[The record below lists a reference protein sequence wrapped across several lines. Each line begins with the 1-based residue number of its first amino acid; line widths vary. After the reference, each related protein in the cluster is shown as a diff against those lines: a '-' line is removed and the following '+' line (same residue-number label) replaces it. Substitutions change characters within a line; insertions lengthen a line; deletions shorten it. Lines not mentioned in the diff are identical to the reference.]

1 MTVLPTILAG
11 PVPWILHD
19 QSDGHYH
26 CCVTSPPY
34 WGLRD
39 YGGDKLSWPA
49 VSYLPMAGLPP
60 VHVPQMECCLGL
72 EPTPEAFIAHLVIV
86 FREVKRVLR
95 EDGTLWLNLGD
106 SYASGELGRHDAKAG
121 ARVGDAD
128 PLHRT
133 DGSARDK
140 KARGMPRQSASLQ
153 TGLKAKDLIG
163 IPWRAALALQADG
176 WYLRSEVIWA
186 KPNPMPESVT
196 DRPTKAH
203 EQVFL
208 FSKSPRYFYDADAV
222 REPLVKGAAGSYFDR
237 GKTGA
242 NGMGRVQDGE
252 REDNPAGR
260 NMRTVWTIATR
271 PSLVSHFAVMAPDLA
286 ERCIKAGTSE
296 FGCCPECGRPWERIV
311 ERERTSESCSAP
323 QLNALATTGP
333 IGVGITGRALGG
345 AIVRKSVATGS
356 RPSCPCSNTVPVPCR
371 VLDPFGGS
379 GTTASV
385 AIYLKREGTICE
397 PNSDYHLI
405 VEKRMAEV
413 FKCMSDG
420 KMILD
425 AEKSKGVRQLSLC

>member
-19 QSDGHYH
+19 QPDGHYH

-39 YGGDKLSWPA
+39 YGGEKLSWPA
-49 VSYLPMAGLPP
+49 VSYSPMAGLPP

-106 SYASGELGRHDAKAG
+106 SYASGGR
-121 ARVGDAD
+121 
-128 PLHRT
+128 
-133 DGSARDK
+133 GSYDIDNKLMAHGGECR
-140 KARGMPRQSASLQ
+140 AHHPAYI
-153 TGLKAKDLIG
+153 KAKDLIG
-163 IPWRAALALQADG
+163 IPWRAAMALQADG

-208 FSKSPRYFYDADAV
+208 LSKSPRYFYDADAV

-296 FGCCPECGRPWERIV
+296 FGCCPECGSPWGRIV
-311 ERERTSESCSAP
+311 EREKVPDRPSRV
-323 QLNALATTGP
+323 Q
-333 IGVGITGRALGG
+333 GR
-345 AIVRKSVATGS
+345 VEDRPVAAHGQDGRSGNRHSIASLTTGS
-356 RPSCPCSNTVPVPCR
+356 RPSCSHGTVPVPCR

-405 VEKRMAEV
+405 IEKRMAEV

-420 KMILD
+420 KVILD
-425 AEKSKGVRQLSLC
+425 MEKSKGVRQLSLC

>member
-19 QSDGHYH
+19 QTDGHYH

-39 YGGDKLSWPA
+39 YGGEKLSWPA
-49 VSYLPMAGLPP
+49 VSYSPMAGLPP

-106 SYASGELGRHDAKAG
+106 SYAASSQGPQGNSDLASPYKLAVNAK
-121 ARVGDAD
+121 RRSSTLVD
-128 PLHRT
+128 
-133 DGSARDK
+133 
-140 KARGMPRQSASLQ
+140 
-153 TGLKAKDLIG
+153 GLKAKDLIG

-208 FSKSPRYFYDADAV
+208 LSKSPRYFYDADAV
-222 REPLVKGAAGSYFDR
+222 REPLVKGAA
-237 GKTGA
+237 
-242 NGMGRVQDGE
+242 GRVQDGE

-296 FGCCPECGRPWERIV
+296 FGCCPECGSPWERIV
-311 ERERTSESCSAP
+311 ERIGTPRERSGLHNNVP
-323 QLNALATTGP
+323 GRTGN
-333 IGVGITGRALGG
+333 GVSGLSNMSG
-345 AIVRKSVATGS
+345 AKLLSWKLQNPDKMLGS
-356 RPSCPCSNTVPVPCR
+356 RPSCSHDTVPVPCR

-397 PNSDYHLI
+397 PNGEYHLI

-413 FKCMSDG
+413 FKCLSDG
-420 KMILD
+420 KAILD
-425 AEKSKGVRQLSLC
+425 MEKSKSVRQLTLC